1 MLNLGFLASGGGSS
15 MAAILQAIQNGG
27 LAADPRLL
35 VSNKRG
41 AGALEIARAHGVATL
56 VAPTLPDP
64 DAADARLR
72 QAMEDAGVEWIVMS
86 GYLRRLGPATLE
98 RYADRILNIHPGP
111 LPRFGGEGM
120 YGSRVHEAVIAA
132 GLAITEI
139 CIHLVDGE
147 YDHGAVVARRAVE
160 VRADDTPLSL
170 ESRIKSLE
178 PCFFVETLSSISDNI
193 P

>member
-1 MLNLGFLASGGGSS
+1 MLRLGFLASGGGSS
-15 MAAILQAIQNGG
+15 MAAILKAIQNGG

-41 AGALEIARAHGVATL
+41 AGALEIAKAHGVATL
-56 VAPTLPDP
+56 VVPTLPDP
-64 DAADARLR
+64 EAADTRLR
-72 QAMEDAGVEWIVMS
+72 RAMEDAGVEWIVMS
-86 GYLRRLGPATLE
+86 GYLRRLGPSTLE

-132 GLAITEI
+132 GLATTEI

-147 YDHGAVVARRAVE
+147 YDHGTVVARRAVE

-178 PCFFVETLSSISDNI
+178 PGFFVETLSSSSDNI